1 MKKYFVTKSKT
12 LAMALNYLNYSYYKF
27 NDKEDENVIIY
38 SFELKDED
46 SAKEFYE
53 KLDRLNDIKFN

>member
-46 SAKEFYE
+46 FAKEFYE

>member
-27 NDKEDENVIIY
+27 NDKENENIIIY

-46 SAKEFYE
+46 FANEFYK
-53 KLDRLNDIKFN
+53 KLDKLNDIKFN

>member
-1 MKKYFVTKSKT
+1 MNKYFITKSKT

-27 NDKEDENVIIY
+27 NDKDNENVIIY
-38 SFELKDED
+38 SFELKDENF
-46 SAKEFYE
+46 AKEFYE

>member
-1 MKKYFVTKSKT
+1 MKEYFVTKSKT

-38 SFELKDED
+38 SFELKDENF
-46 SAKEFYE
+46 AKEFYE
-53 KLDRLNDIKFN
+53 KLDKLNDIKFN